1 MSSLAKQKQEKQMNG
16 YLLSF
21 GVCAAAAFFI
31 FLPFLVVDKGLF
43 QYCGD
48 FNSQQ
53 IPFYTYMNGFVK
65 NSAGQ
70 WSWETDLGTSAVN
83 SYSFYLY
90 GSPFFWLTTL
100 LPQAWVPFSM
110 VPMFMLKFGV
120 AGLGAY
126 TYLKRYS
133 AGRNYAV
140 IGACLY
146 ALSGFTV
153 YNTFFNHFVD
163 CIALFPFLL
172 WALGMLAC
180 VSLSAFAAEYG
191 EPNITTKTTMKEL
204 RENPSIKGSGYYT
217 YCNEWIEGSTQYDD
231 TPIEGYVSYAAAED
245 AAEGMNLV
253 IENYNRG
260 VQITWQVYTPE
271 EIAENS
277 SLGMVQLY
285 YFPAKTANAK
295 YAIVVPG
302 NGGNTTAELNEGAS
316 IANQLHELGY
326 AAFVLRYRS
335 FLNASDNAPL
345 YDIANAVKY
354 LTENADQFG
363 VQRENYALMGFSSGG
378 HIVGLIGSD
387 NEKFGYK
394 AFGLPQPAALLL
406 GYPINDFFEVKP
418 LYQLAI
424 DPLVLGW
431 RYYWTD
437 ISDVV
442 NENFTPTYFFYGK
455 NDLYM
460 QRMCYSQQGPLLERK
475 LRESGAVYECHVYEN
490 APHAIGPGRHTDAD
504 GWIRQATAFW
514 EKQCK

>member
-1 MSSLAKQKQEKQMNG
+1 MDFIEILKAILFGIVEGITEWLPISSTGHMIILDELAKLNV
-16 YLLSF
+16 SD
-21 GVCAAAAFFI
+21 AFREM
-31 FLPFLVVDKGLF
+31 FLVVI
-43 QYCGD
+43 Q
-48 FNSQQ
+48 
-53 IPFYTYMNGFVK
+53 
-65 NSAGQ
+65 
-70 WSWETDLGTSAVN
+70 LGAILAVVV
-83 SYSFYLY
+83 LY
-90 GSPFFWLTTL
+90 FKKLW
-100 LPQAWVPFSM
+100 PFSTKEKFFIKKDTFGM
-110 VPMFMLKFGV
+110 WFKILAACIPAAIVGVFFDDKINELFYNYQTVAAMLIIFGV
-120 AGLGAY
+120 
-126 TYLKRYS
+126 
-133 AGRNYAV
+133 
-140 IGACLY
+140 
-146 ALSGFTV
+146 
-153 YNTFFNHFVD
+153 
-163 CIALFPFLL
+163 LF
-172 WALGMLAC
+172 
-180 VSLSAFAAEYG
+180 
-191 EPNITTKTTMKEL
+191 I
-204 RENPSIKGSGYYT
+204 
-217 YCNEWIEGSTQYDD
+217 
-231 TPIEGYVSYAAAED
+231 
-245 AAEGMNLV
+245 V
-253 IENYNRG
+253 IENYNKG

-345 YDIANAVKY
+345 YDIANAIKY

>member
-1 MSSLAKQKQEKQMNG
+1 MKWIRTM
-16 YLLSF
+16 
-21 GVCAAAAFFI
+21 VC
-31 FLPFLVVDKGLF
+31 
-43 QYCGD
+43 
-48 FNSQQ
+48 
-53 IPFYTYMNGFVK
+53 
-65 NSAGQ
+65 
-70 WSWETDLGTSAVN
+70 
-83 SYSFYLY
+83 
-90 GSPFFWLTTL
+90 
-100 LPQAWVPFSM
+100 
-110 VPMFMLKFGV
+110 
-120 AGLGAY
+120 
-126 TYLKRYS
+126 
-133 AGRNYAV
+133 
-140 IGACLY
+140 
-146 ALSGFTV
+146 
-153 YNTFFNHFVD
+153 
-163 CIALFPFLL
+163 
-172 WALGMLAC
+172 ALGMLAC

-345 YDIANAVKY
+345 YDIANAIKY

-394 AFGLPQPAALLL
+394 AFGLPQPAALQAVGDQMPYSRTFRCLSRSGPRCVRRKKSPSAHSFRAERQTDL
-406 GYPINDFFEVKP
+406 HFRSGTLWHWQYRTVAHCRMHSGKSGTAAQKP
-418 LYQLAI
+418 HSPARAA
-424 DPLVLGW
+424 GW
-431 RYYWTD
+431 QWMHPR
-437 ISDVV
+437 SA
-442 NENFTPTYFFYGK
+442 
-455 NDLYM
+455 
-460 QRMCYSQQGPLLERK
+460 
-475 LRESGAVYECHVYEN
+475 LRWCCRRCR
-490 APHAIGPGRHTDAD
+490 APRWRTLR
-504 GWIRQATAFW
+504 WLF
-514 EKQCK
+514 

>member
-1 MSSLAKQKQEKQMNG
+1 MDFIEILKAILFGIVEGITEWLPISSTGHMIILDELVKLNV
-16 YLLSF
+16 SD
-21 GVCAAAAFFI
+21 AFREM
-31 FLPFLVVDKGLF
+31 FLVVI
-43 QYCGD
+43 Q
-48 FNSQQ
+48 
-53 IPFYTYMNGFVK
+53 
-65 NSAGQ
+65 
-70 WSWETDLGTSAVN
+70 LGAILAVVV
-83 SYSFYLY
+83 LY
-90 GSPFFWLTTL
+90 FKKLW
-100 LPQAWVPFSM
+100 PFSTKEKFFIKKDTFGM
-110 VPMFMLKFGV
+110 WFKILAACIPAAIVGVFFDDKINELFYNYQTVAAMLIIFGV
-120 AGLGAY
+120 
-126 TYLKRYS
+126 
-133 AGRNYAV
+133 
-140 IGACLY
+140 
-146 ALSGFTV
+146 
-153 YNTFFNHFVD
+153 
-163 CIALFPFLL
+163 LF
-172 WALGMLAC
+172 
-180 VSLSAFAAEYG
+180 
-191 EPNITTKTTMKEL
+191 I
-204 RENPSIKGSGYYT
+204 
-217 YCNEWIEGSTQYDD
+217 
-231 TPIEGYVSYAAAED
+231 
-245 AAEGMNLV
+245 V
-253 IENYNRG
+253 IENYNKG

-271 EIAENS
+271 EIAENP

-345 YDIANAVKY
+345 YDIANAIKY

>member
-1 MSSLAKQKQEKQMNG
+1 M
-16 YLLSF
+16 
-21 GVCAAAAFFI
+21 
-31 FLPFLVVDKGLF
+31 
-43 QYCGD
+43 
-48 FNSQQ
+48 
-53 IPFYTYMNGFVK
+53 
-65 NSAGQ
+65 
-70 WSWETDLGTSAVN
+70 
-83 SYSFYLY
+83 
-90 GSPFFWLTTL
+90 
-100 LPQAWVPFSM
+100 
-110 VPMFMLKFGV
+110 
-120 AGLGAY
+120 
-126 TYLKRYS
+126 
-133 AGRNYAV
+133 
-140 IGACLY
+140 
-146 ALSGFTV
+146 
-153 YNTFFNHFVD
+153 
-163 CIALFPFLL
+163 
-172 WALGMLAC
+172 
-180 VSLSAFAAEYG
+180 
-191 EPNITTKTTMKEL
+191 
-204 RENPSIKGSGYYT
+204 
-217 YCNEWIEGSTQYDD
+217 
-231 TPIEGYVSYAAAED
+231 
-245 AAEGMNLV
+245 
-253 IENYNRG
+253 
-260 VQITWQVYTPE
+260 
-271 EIAENS
+271 
-277 SLGMVQLY
+277 
-285 YFPAKTANAK
+285 
-295 YAIVVPG
+295 
-302 NGGNTTAELNEGAS
+302 
-316 IANQLHELGY
+316 
-326 AAFVLRYRS
+326 LRYRS

-345 YDIANAVKY
+345 YDIANAIKY

-504 GWIRQATAFW
+504 GWILQATEFW

>member
-1 MSSLAKQKQEKQMNG
+1 
-16 YLLSF
+16 
-21 GVCAAAAFFI
+21 
-31 FLPFLVVDKGLF
+31 
-43 QYCGD
+43 
-48 FNSQQ
+48 
-53 IPFYTYMNGFVK
+53 
-65 NSAGQ
+65 
-70 WSWETDLGTSAVN
+70 
-83 SYSFYLY
+83 
-90 GSPFFWLTTL
+90 
-100 LPQAWVPFSM
+100 
-110 VPMFMLKFGV
+110 
-120 AGLGAY
+120 
-126 TYLKRYS
+126 
-133 AGRNYAV
+133 
-140 IGACLY
+140 
-146 ALSGFTV
+146 
-153 YNTFFNHFVD
+153 
-163 CIALFPFLL
+163 
-172 WALGMLAC
+172 
-180 VSLSAFAAEYG
+180 
-191 EPNITTKTTMKEL
+191 
-204 RENPSIKGSGYYT
+204 
-217 YCNEWIEGSTQYDD
+217 
-231 TPIEGYVSYAAAED
+231 
-245 AAEGMNLV
+245 
-253 IENYNRG
+253 
-260 VQITWQVYTPE
+260 
-271 EIAENS
+271 
-277 SLGMVQLY
+277 MVQLY

>member
-1 MSSLAKQKQEKQMNG
+1 
-16 YLLSF
+16 
-21 GVCAAAAFFI
+21 
-31 FLPFLVVDKGLF
+31 
-43 QYCGD
+43 
-48 FNSQQ
+48 
-53 IPFYTYMNGFVK
+53 
-65 NSAGQ
+65 
-70 WSWETDLGTSAVN
+70 
-83 SYSFYLY
+83 
-90 GSPFFWLTTL
+90 
-100 LPQAWVPFSM
+100 
-110 VPMFMLKFGV
+110 
-120 AGLGAY
+120 
-126 TYLKRYS
+126 
-133 AGRNYAV
+133 
-140 IGACLY
+140 
-146 ALSGFTV
+146 
-153 YNTFFNHFVD
+153 
-163 CIALFPFLL
+163 
-172 WALGMLAC
+172 
-180 VSLSAFAAEYG
+180 
-191 EPNITTKTTMKEL
+191 
-204 RENPSIKGSGYYT
+204 
-217 YCNEWIEGSTQYDD
+217 
-231 TPIEGYVSYAAAED
+231 
-245 AAEGMNLV
+245 MNLV

-271 EIAENS
+271 EIAENP

-455 NDLYM
+455 MIFICSACATPSRGRCWSASSGRAGLFM
-460 QRMCYSQQGPLLERK
+460 SAMCTRTHPTPLARAATPMRTAGSCRQRNSGKNSANKEINGGLL
-475 LRESGAVYECHVYEN
+475 
-490 APHAIGPGRHTDAD
+490 
-504 GWIRQATAFW
+504 
-514 EKQCK
+514 

>member
-1 MSSLAKQKQEKQMNG
+1 MKWIRTM
-16 YLLSF
+16 
-21 GVCAAAAFFI
+21 VC
-31 FLPFLVVDKGLF
+31 
-43 QYCGD
+43 
-48 FNSQQ
+48 
-53 IPFYTYMNGFVK
+53 
-65 NSAGQ
+65 
-70 WSWETDLGTSAVN
+70 
-83 SYSFYLY
+83 
-90 GSPFFWLTTL
+90 
-100 LPQAWVPFSM
+100 
-110 VPMFMLKFGV
+110 
-120 AGLGAY
+120 
-126 TYLKRYS
+126 
-133 AGRNYAV
+133 
-140 IGACLY
+140 
-146 ALSGFTV
+146 
-153 YNTFFNHFVD
+153 
-163 CIALFPFLL
+163 
-172 WALGMLAC
+172 ALGMLAC

-191 EPNITTKTTMKEL
+191 EPNITTETTMKEL

-271 EIAENS
+271 EIAENP

-406 GYPINDFFEVKP
+406 GYPKKFLLNPVKNVIAERKAKADSQIADATKLRTEAEAMKAEYEQNLQNARTEANEIVANAQKTATARGEEIVGEARAQAAALKQKAEADIAQERKKAVNEVKDEIGGMAMEIASKVVEREIKEADHQD
-418 LYQLAI
+418 LI
-424 DPLVLGW
+424 DEF
-431 RYYWTD
+431 
-437 ISDVV
+437 I
-442 NENFTPTYFFYGK
+442 K
-455 NDLYM
+455 NVGEA
-460 QRMCYSQQGPLLERK
+460 S
-475 LRESGAVYECHVYEN
+475 
-490 APHAIGPGRHTDAD
+490 
-504 GWIRQATAFW
+504 
-514 EKQCK
+514 